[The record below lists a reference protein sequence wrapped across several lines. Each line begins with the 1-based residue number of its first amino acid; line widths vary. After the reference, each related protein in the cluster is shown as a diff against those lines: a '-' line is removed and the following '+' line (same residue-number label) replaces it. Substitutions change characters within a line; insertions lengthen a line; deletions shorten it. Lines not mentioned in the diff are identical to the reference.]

1 MLTEKSNVQTDQG
14 ELDLLFNIFSLP
26 SFLTSLG
33 APPLETRGK
42 QGMFIA
48 SLTLKV
54 LMSQELIARNHEM
67 ILLEDIA
74 QKELALALLS
84 KEELPPI

>member
-1 MLTEKSNVQTDQG
+1 
-14 ELDLLFNIFSLP
+14 
-26 SFLTSLG
+26 
-33 APPLETRGK
+33 
-42 QGMFIA
+42 MFIA

-74 QKELALALLS
+74 QKELALALS
-84 KEELPPI
+84 PKEELPPI